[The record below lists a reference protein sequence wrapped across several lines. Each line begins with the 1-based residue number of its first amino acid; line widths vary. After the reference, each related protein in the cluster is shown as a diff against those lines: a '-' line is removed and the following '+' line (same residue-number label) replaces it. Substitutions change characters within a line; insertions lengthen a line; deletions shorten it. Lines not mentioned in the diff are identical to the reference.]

1 MPLTIPKEYA
11 RGLAALTDLSDEEFS
26 AFARALA
33 EVPATI
39 HKRKEVTAFI
49 QAKLGEGH
57 PRNIDALM
65 RALLSLYQARA
76 LAETP
81 PIGEFVEDLATAVK
95 DSGLPELDL
104 DEVGRSRFVRNMMA
118 LLSVEPLVF
127 LAKAN
132 ALQREHEKLF
142 HSAKILTDLRPVF
155 HGIDQQPKDMILE
168 YTLKLVFHDGSRR
181 HREIY
186 MVLDGRDMIALR
198 EAINRAE
205 QKAASLKSLCE
216 SNDIAIIPSL
226 TEV

>member
-11 RGLAALTDLSDEEFS
+11 RGLAALTALDDEEFS

-33 EVPATI
+33 EVPATSRQ
-39 HKRKEVTAFI
+39 RKEVTAFI
-49 QAKLGEGH
+49 QTKLGEGR
-57 PRNIDALM
+57 PRNVDALM

-76 LAETP
+76 FAETP
-81 PIGEFVEDLATAVK
+81 PIEEFVEDLAIAVK

-104 DEVGRSRFVRNMMA
+104 DEEGRNRFVRNMRA
-118 LLSVEPLVF
+118 LLSVDTLVF

-132 ALQREHEKLF
+132 ALQRDHEKIF

-155 HGIDQQPKDMILE
+155 HGVDQQPKDMILE

-186 MVLDGRDMIALR
+186 MVLDSRDMVALR
-198 EAINRAE
+198 DAIDRAE

-216 SNDIAIIPSL
+216 SNDIAVIPSL

>member
-11 RGLAALTDLSDEEFS
+11 RGLAALTGLSDEEFS
-26 AFARALA
+26 AFTNALA
-33 EVPATI
+33 DVPATI
-39 HKRKEVTAFI
+39 HRRKEVTAFI

-76 LAETP
+76 FAETP
-81 PIGEFVEDLATAVK
+81 PIDEFVEDLASAAK
-95 DSGLPELDL
+95 DSGLPELEL
-104 DEVGRSRFVRNMMA
+104 DEGAHRRFVKNMRA
-118 LLSVEPLVF
+118 LLSVDTLVF

-132 ALQREHEKLF
+132 ALQRDHEKIF

-155 HGIDQQPKDMILE
+155 HVVDQQPKDMILE

-186 MVLDGRDMIALR
+186 MALDARDIVALR
-198 EAINRAE
+198 DAIDRAE
-205 QKAASLKSLCE
+205 QKAASLKTLCE
-216 SNDIAIIPSL
+216 SNDIAVIPSL